1 MHNLYNTSILKRRNS
16 RGGVLQPGGVSMSV
30 FVPHGA
36 VCGALPSG
44 RKAGKPLANGVGAVI
59 GAESNGLLSNFNSMS
74 KINFYG
80 NFDTIWNVR
89 IDGGSCDTPEGR
101 KDFTGLVRTFV
112 DKKIAQMQVN
122 CLSSDVMRKAQ
133 QEPENYRDLIV
144 RVVGYSANFVTLPP
158 TVQDL
163 VLEREEHPL
172 NS

>member
-1 MHNLYNTSILKRRNS
+1 
-16 RGGVLQPGGVSMSV
+16 
-30 FVPHGA
+30 
-36 VCGALPSG
+36 
-44 RKAGKPLANGVGAVI
+44 
-59 GAESNGLLSNFNSMS
+59 
-74 KINFYG
+74 
-80 NFDTIWNVR
+80 
-89 IDGGSCDTPEGR
+89 
-101 KDFTGLVRTFV
+101 
-112 DKKIAQMQVN
+112 MQVN

>member
-1 MHNLYNTSILKRRNS
+1 M
-16 RGGVLQPGGVSMSV
+16 G
-30 FVPHGA
+30 
-36 VCGALPSG
+36 
-44 RKAGKPLANGVGAVI
+44 
-59 GAESNGLLSNFNSMS
+59 

-101 KDFTGLVRTFV
+101 KDFAGLVRTFV

-144 RVVGYSANFVTLPP
+144 RVVGYSANFVKSTRSTPNTLPRVGP
-158 TVQDL
+158 AFRADAIF
-163 VLEREEHPL
+163 LESKTTENIRLFLSRLSARRASNENRAVREIHNISSISERGCL
-172 NS
+172 WMAWFSK